1 MKLKLASIRSTQR
14 MHYGGEG
21 VMTPP
26 RAPHPRHV
34 RYSARWQARFDGETR
49 AKIEE
54 LACIFHR
61 KRGPVLRYVIRWRL
75 TQTRGWTVDMAVPG
89 TVRTVGMLLEP
100 ELLQQVQKAA
110 ATTGRRRPL
119 VASCVAAGDLRGL
132 PGKLACRNGRRP
144 VA

>member
-1 MKLKLASIRSTQR
+1 VIFSLPTPGPTVTLLRNVTLHQRERGAVLDTNPLRAIPGQRGMKLKLASIRSTQR

-61 KRGPVLRYVIRWRL
+61 KRGPVLRYVIQWRL
-75 TQTRGWTVDMAVPG
+75 TQTR
-89 TVRTVGMLLEP
+89 
-100 ELLQQVQKAA
+100 
-110 ATTGRRRPL
+110 
-119 VASCVAAGDLRGL
+119 
-132 PGKLACRNGRRP
+132 
-144 VA
+144 

>member
-1 MKLKLASIRSTQR
+1 

-26 RAPHPRHV
+26 RAPSPRHV
-34 RYSARWQARFDGETR
+34 RYTARWQARFDGETR

-89 TVRTVGMLLEP
+89 TVRTVGMLL
-100 ELLQQVQKAA
+100 
-110 ATTGRRRPL
+110 
-119 VASCVAAGDLRGL
+119 
-132 PGKLACRNGRRP
+132 
-144 VA
+144 